1 MQKFNCFEIFIQ
13 NVLSFRII
21 ATDMLQALEIAG
33 RLGVHNDFEIK
44 TAMLPL

>member
-13 NVLSFRII
+13 NALNFRII
-21 ATDMLQALEIAG
+21 ATDMLQALEIAA

-44 TAMLPL
+44 TATLPL